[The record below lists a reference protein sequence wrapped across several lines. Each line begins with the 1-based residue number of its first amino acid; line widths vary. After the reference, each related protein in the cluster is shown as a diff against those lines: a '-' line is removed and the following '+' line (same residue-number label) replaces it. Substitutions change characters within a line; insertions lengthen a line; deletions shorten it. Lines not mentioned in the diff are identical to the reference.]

1 MGIRKDVEMQRKSRW
16 QIFVLFI
23 AGYCLLAW
31 IFYWIIQND
40 WKETSVASESV
51 NRDAIIHITGQT
63 VVEEDFFIETDS
75 LRSLSLVFS
84 PLMNPALDDEVS
96 LWITDEAE
104 QLLWQETCKIS
115 DLKSNDESVFSVHP
129 WIEGY
134 KSKQATLHVRMP
146 ESVSLWYG
154 TTRSAGKIN
163 VKADASSFRVGGEN
177 VTGELVMR
185 QQGILIMPYSDLY
198 WPVIFCLGIVI
209 LVMMVFLEVRRVHGR
224 PGRICRVLDLLQQYR
239 FLLKTLVVRDFKV
252 KYKASLLGVFWS
264 FLNPLL
270 MTFVY
275 MFVFST
281 IFQSTIDHFV
291 VYLMSGIVLFNYFSE
306 STNLAMASIVGNAGL
321 ITKVYIPKY
330 IFPVSKVLSSAI
342 NLAISLIPLF
352 IMMAMTGVSFHKS
365 LLLMPLLLVLLIVF
379 CTGVGLLLSAC
390 MVFFRD
396 VQFLWGIM
404 LTVWNFFS
412 PIFYP
417 ESIIPARF
425 IHIYHMNPLYQY
437 LFFMRTITIGGISPT
452 PVTYL
457 YCFLASFFFLALG
470 LLVFRK
476 AQKTFVLHL

>member
-198 WPVIFCLGIVI
+198 WPVIL
-209 LVMMVFLEVRRVHGR
+209 R
-224 PGRICRVLDLLQQYR
+224 
-239 FLLKTLVVRDFKV
+239 
-252 KYKASLLGVFWS
+252 
-264 FLNPLL
+264 
-270 MTFVY
+270 
-275 MFVFST
+275 
-281 IFQSTIDHFV
+281 
-291 VYLMSGIVLFNYFSE
+291 
-306 STNLAMASIVGNAGL
+306 
-321 ITKVYIPKY
+321 
-330 IFPVSKVLSSAI
+330 
-342 NLAISLIPLF
+342 
-352 IMMAMTGVSFHKS
+352 
-365 LLLMPLLLVLLIVF
+365 
-379 CTGVGLLLSAC
+379 
-390 MVFFRD
+390 
-396 VQFLWGIM
+396 
-404 LTVWNFFS
+404 
-412 PIFYP
+412 
-417 ESIIPARF
+417 
-425 IHIYHMNPLYQY
+425 
-437 LFFMRTITIGGISPT
+437 
-452 PVTYL
+452 
-457 YCFLASFFFLALG
+457 
-470 LLVFRK
+470 
-476 AQKTFVLHL
+476 